1 MRSNPTRI
9 LTVCILLLACAGPPS
24 APRDATS
31 LQTGVFVQPIAPG
44 VWRHVS
50 YKRYPDGGYFP
61 SNGLIVAGPDGAL
74 IIDTAWDAEQT
85 ARILDW
91 VEVNVGA
98 ARALLITHAHDD
110 RMGGI
115 AEADRR
121 QLPSYALSETVQRA
135 REGGWPPI
143 QHAVPSAFRLEAFG
157 VPGEL
162 FFPGPAHTVDNATVW
177 LQETQVLA
185 GGCLVRAAEAT
196 SMGNTSDADL
206 KAWPRAIAIL
216 QERYPRARIVVPGH
230 GEPGGPELLAHTRD
244 LLER

>member
-1 MRSNPTRI
+1 MRSNPTWI
-9 LTVCILLLACAGPPS
+9 LTVCIVLLACASPPS
-24 APRDATS
+24 APRGATA
-31 LQTGVFVQPIAPG
+31 LQADVFVQPIAPG

-50 YKRYPDGGYFP
+50 YKRYPDSGYFP

-74 IIDTAWDAEQT
+74 IIDTAWDTKQT
-85 ARILDW
+85 ARVLDW
-91 VEVNVGA
+91 VEVNVGP

-121 QLPSYALSETVQRA
+121 HIPSYALSETVQRA
-135 REGGWPPI
+135 RERGWPPI
-143 QHAVPSAFRLEAFG
+143 QHAVTSVFRLETLG

-185 GGCLVRAAEAT
+185 GGCLVRAAAAT

-206 KAWPRAIAIL
+206 NAWPRAITML
-216 QERYPRARIVVPGH
+216 QERYPRVRLVVPGH